1 MLKLDKLLKEM
12 VNITLINGLNGVSVS
27 DKIKLAN
34 IVLLNELDKLTEL
47 EKHEYDKIYKCVNY
61 NKIKDRKEYKNDEP
75 KRSKLGEQENKFG
88 QIIGQKY
95 NMKRV
100 ELYNFVYLFL
110 NNSGISLQLI
120 INLILKKNKIL
131 CKDDLLTF
139 AYKYLNVNIDKLVLF
154 FDINYISNS
163 KMVCLLEY
171 KISTVSEDQNS
182 KNNMDDEF
190 VVKLVNCV
198 INSYWLKFVN
208 ENKRNADNKA
218 EEIVKKINILFKTEN
233 NNENKLINKMKKI
246 LRKNKN
252 NYSTMSIIMV
262 MLKNYKNII
271 KNCLFKKFVDYT
283 AKILIKNLIDI
294 YCEEF

>member
-1 MLKLDKLLKEM
+1 MLKLNKLLKEM
-12 VNITLINGLNGVSVS
+12 VNITLINGLNGVSIS

-34 IVLLNELDKLTEL
+34 MVLLNELDKLTEL
-47 EKHEYDKIYKCVNY
+47 EKYEYNKIYKCVNY
-61 NKIKDRKEYKNDEP
+61 NKIKDGKEYKNDKS

-95 NMKRV
+95 NMKQV

-110 NNSGISLQLI
+110 NNGGISLQLI

-171 KISTVSEDQNS
+171 KISTVSEDQN
-182 KNNMDDEF
+182 NNNNVNDEF
-190 VVKLVNCV
+190 MVKLVNCV
-198 INSYWLKFVN
+198 INSYWLKFVSEN
-208 ENKRNADNKA
+208 ERNTNDKA
-218 EEIVKKINILFKTEN
+218 EEIVKKVNTLFKTEN
-233 NNENKLINKMKKI
+233 NNESKLLNKMKKV

-252 NYSTMSIIMV
+252 NYSTMVIIIV
-262 MLKNYKNII
+262 ILKNYKNVII
-271 KNCLFKKFVDYT
+271 NCLFKKLVDYT